1 MLLVKTSVL
10 YSPIHGLGCF
20 AEEDIPKGTEVWRF
34 DPAIDLTYTDEQIQT
49 LPIAVQEFLKMYAYV
64 EIRGGKKLHVLCGD
78 HARHMNHSES
88 PNLLE
93 GYSHGESTN
102 IAGRDIKKGEELTCN
117 YLEFDAN
124 AREKLGPR

>member
-20 AEEDIPKGTEVWRF
+20 ADQDIKKGELVWKF
-34 DPAIDLTYTDEQIQT
+34 DPKIDLTYTEEQVQEM
-49 LPIAVQEFLKMYAYV
+49 PEAVREFLKMYSYG
-64 EIRGGKKLHVLCGD
+64 ESRGGKKIYVLCGD

-93 GYSHGESTN
+93 GYRDGESTN

-117 YLEFDAN
+117 YLEFDAD
-124 AREKLGPR
+124 AKVKLGPH